1 MVNFLFEFYLKI
13 ALSILAS
20 GLGKLSMFP
29 YKNGGGPY
37 KGRFEVVAD
46 GGSTFNFM
54 PSRSSWA
61 EGQPGCWV
69 GHLPGQW

>member
-1 MVNFLFEFYLKI
+1 MDLE
-13 ALSILAS
+13 
-20 GLGKLSMFP
+20 KLSMFP

-46 GGSTFNFM
+46 GGSTFSFM

-69 GHLPGQW
+69 EHLPGQW